1 MNAPHCIATLLTC
14 ATLAFVACSGGQESE
29 TLVRTVPAVRATSKP
44 VWDAPGIEEARSR
57 QKASEVA
64 IHLDVS
70 RPMGGFL
77 PPTSAGGNLS
87 ALHVTVQNLSQH
99 MVRVYGGADVAV
111 QRYGVGHELRELD
124 ASQRIQ
130 RELFNGQSTQLDLS
144 IDKIVS
150 DLRSGYSDAAAIVS
164 DLMATGDITGP
175 LLVSTK
181 LSEWL
186 ESDDVRSG
194 EFHVGLFGVKA
205 RYWGV
210 MGLDQ
215 CPSSARLGCWYDER
229 LQRYRPLESVADFPL
244 YVLVLGRRLEHVTAI
259 MESLQQG
266 IDEMDQSLE
275 VQWEL
280 LTSASCS
287 FETSLTCEAAIRGD
301 GNERERQYALV
312 VNRNGQYGCQR
323 DSTVTLY
330 CGFAEGD
337 DSFLPTD
344 GRAAWIKTAEDAPD
358 AKPQDAREGNVPAE
372 AAIRVGP
379 TGSRIEVDVDCAAI
393 RNARADVKLALDI
406 AGRATRPTKD
416 WGDWSTEVAALGK
429 TLNLEGFVESVR
441 LEPDSYRV
449 RLPAFLHFPGG

>member
-1 MNAPHCIATLLTC
+1 MNMPHCIATLLTC
-14 ATLAFVACSGGQESE
+14 VALALGACSGCDEFS
-29 TLVRTVPAVRATSKP
+29 TLVETVPP
-44 VWDAPGIEEARSR
+44 VSAIAEPEWDAPGAGVARSR
-57 QKASEVA
+57 QNPSEVP

-77 PPTSAGGNLS
+77 PPTSAGGSLS

-99 MVRVYGGADVAV
+99 MARVYGGADVAV
-111 QRYGVGHELRELD
+111 KRYGVGHELRELD

-186 ESDDVRSG
+186 KSDDVRSG

-229 LQRYRPLESVADFPL
+229 LQRYRPLESVANFPI
-244 YVLVLGRRLEHVTAI
+244 YALVLGRRLEHVTSI

-266 IDEMDQSLE
+266 IHEMDQSLE

-280 LTSASCS
+280 LTSASRS
-287 FETSLTCEAAIRGD
+287 FETSLTCEAAIRED
-301 GNERERQYALV
+301 GNERERQFALV

-337 DSFLPTD
+337 DSFLPTE
-344 GRAAWIKTAEDAPD
+344 GRATWIQTAEDASD
-358 AKPQDAREGNVPAE
+358 SKPQDAREGNVPAE
-372 AAIRVGP
+372 PAVRVGP

-393 RNARADVKLALDI
+393 RNTRADVKLALDV

-416 WGDWSTEVAALGK
+416 WSGWSTEVAALGK
-429 TLNLEGFVESVR
+429 TLNLESFVQSVR

-449 RLPAFLHFPGG
+449 SLPEFLHFPGR